1 MRLVRLERQQSRVA
15 DDIRAALAS
24 LGRGS
29 TVVGGIALIGV
40 GTVTDR
46 PVEAVVLLPHGV
58 IIVIGV
64 DLPDPALRLEAP
76 LGAEWK
82 ADGWPLVADDDAINP
97 ATEALDLSQVC
108 ESRIA
113 ELVPGTAPVGT
124 IVAVGPYVETV
135 DQPASDLAGPVR
147 VLHPTPTTMLAAAV
161 SLATA
166 HRPRSVDQVRAL
178 IRGLAPDAP
187 DFSDE
192 ILLGEGFSRFSD
204 DTPPESLWDTA
215 PRSSGP
221 PATARPPAGWRT
233 ETPSAS
239 GRTQLADP
247 PAAPAEA
254 DHVLDHAS
262 SGVNHASSV
271 ADHASSGSEP
281 AAVEPEA
288 TVAEP
293 EQASARPNFALT
305 EPEPE
310 SSTPNQASVEP
321 DHASSALEHASV
333 EPDHAS
339 SALDHPSVEPDR
351 ATAAPDLA
359 DVEPEPES
367 SDPDQ
372 ASSGPDLTVAEP
384 EQASA
389 RPGFAVTE
397 PEQASAR
404 PDFAVTEPER
414 ARSGLDHASFASG
427 HASVEPDHASSGLD
441 HAPSPGL
448 AAETDTASD
457 SAAGE
462 GLGVLGIPKPAEPS
476 VPADSA
482 PVKASAT
489 ASESATRPGATESA
503 AETDTS
509 ASSPPARTL
518 AVAQNTAAATSTP
531 TDPAPAQTSATAS
544 DTDAAK
550 SVALDDS
557 GLPRTSAITPDT
569 ADASG
574 TPGAPGAPGAPADS
588 PQTQTS
594 AKTSDAPGASPQT
607 QTSAMASDTPGAS
620 PQTQTSAMV
629 SDSTAEPAAP
639 ASAQTSAAGQ
649 YTVAAVGATKSAA
662 EPSAAN
668 GSVLAQSSVVAQNTT
683 VAPGS
688 AQATEASTDPAA
700 IQKVAA
706 TFADATDSTV
716 SIPVPTAATISNAA
730 TRAGATKSA
739 EPETSSGFVDSERT
753 ETLAKPL
760 TALPVFPGAEQIP
773 PYRPAA
779 DTERT
784 ESLDPAATSS
794 GTGSTST
801 STSTST
807 ETLPRPTAAPAESYP
822 HSRPSPAPRPKPPA
836 PTSRTVRWLPLGAIG
851 LLVVLVVAAVVV
863 ATRGDDTAAAPVSP
877 PPAPSSRPV
886 SQQPASVA
894 PVQSLQFSLRA
905 ADGDQRCASH
915 AFGDAQASLQQ
926 TSCSGVRRASYA
938 TTVDGRAGAVTIGI
952 VAFPDAAQAAAFK
965 AIADTPGGGGI
976 LDLAAETGKWG
987 TPAPR
992 FENAAY
998 TSRLEGNSVR
1008 VVQAVWV
1015 PGPST
1020 ADDPGLV
1027 RAAKAA
1033 LDLPA
1038 R

>member
-215 PRSSGP
+215 PRSPGTLT
-221 PATARPPAGWRT
+221 TARPPAGWRT
-233 ETPSAS
+233 ETPVTPTAS

-247 PAAPAEA
+247 PAAVVEA

-262 SGVNHASSV
+262 SGVDHASS
-271 ADHASSGSEP
+271 APDHASSGLET
-281 AAVEPEA
+281 AVVPPEA

-293 EQASARPNFALT
+293 EPESSGPDLADVEPEQASAGPDFAVT
-305 EPEPE
+305 EPEPASSAMDHASVE
-310 SSTPNQASVEP
+310 SEPASSALDHARVEP
-321 DHASSALEHASV
+321 DHASSAL
-333 EPDHAS
+333 
-339 SALDHPSVEPDR
+339 
-351 ATAAPDLA
+351 
-359 DVEPEPES
+359 
-367 SDPDQ
+367 
-372 ASSGPDLTVAEP
+372 G
-384 EQASA
+384 
-389 RPGFAVTE
+389 
-397 PEQASAR
+397 
-404 PDFAVTEPER
+404 
-414 ARSGLDHASFASG
+414 
-427 HASVEPDHASSGLD
+427 

-457 SAAGE
+457 PAAGE
-462 GLGVLGIPKPAEPS
+462 GLGVLGIPKSAEPS
-476 VPADSA
+476 VPADSGPA
-482 PVKASAT
+482 KASAT
-489 ASESATRPGATESA
+489 ASESAILPGTTESA

-518 AVAQNTAAATSTP
+518 AGAQNKAAATSTA
-531 TDPAPAQTSATAS
+531 TDPAP
-544 DTDAAK
+544 
-550 SVALDDS
+550 
-557 GLPRTSAITPDT
+557 
-569 ADASG
+569 
-574 TPGAPGAPGAPADS
+574 
-588 PQTQTS
+588 TQV
-594 AKTSDAPGASPQT
+594 
-607 QTSAMASDTPGAS
+607 
-620 PQTQTSAMV
+620 SAMV
-629 SDSTAEPAAP
+629 SDTDAEPITS
-639 ASAQTSAAGQ
+639 ASAQAPAAAQ

-668 GSVLAQSSVVAQNTT
+668 GSVLAQSSVAAQNTT
-683 VAPGS
+683 VAPGA
-688 AQATEASTDPAA
+688 AQATGASTAPDAA
-700 IQKVAA
+700 QKVAA

-716 SIPVPTAATISNAA
+716 SIPAPTAATISSGA
-730 TRAGATKSA
+730 TRTGATKSA
-739 EPETSSGFVDSERT
+739 EPETSSDFTDFERT
-753 ETLAKPL
+753 ETLAKPP
-760 TALPVFPGAEQIP
+760 TALPVFPGADQIP

-784 ESLDPAATSS
+784 ESLELPS
-794 GTGSTST
+794 
-801 STSTST
+801 STST

-822 HSRPSPAPRPKPPA
+822 HSRPNPAPRQKPPA

-863 ATRGDDTAAAPVSP
+863 ATRGDDTAAAPVTS
-877 PPAPSSRPV
+877 PPAPASRPV

-894 PVQSLQFSLRA
+894 PAQSLQFSLRA

-938 TTVDGRAGAVTIGI
+938 TTVDGRAGAVTVGI

-965 AIADTPGGGGI
+965 AVADTPGGGGI

-998 TSRLEGNSVR
+998 TSRLEGTSVR

>member
-215 PRSSGP
+215 PRSPGTV
-221 PATARPPAGWRT
+221 ATARPPAGWRT

-247 PAAPAEA
+247 PAAVAEA

-262 SGVNHASSV
+262 SGV
-271 ADHASSGSEP
+271 DHASSGLEATVVP
-281 AAVEPEA
+281 PGA

-293 EQASARPNFALT
+293 E
-305 EPEPE
+305 PE
-310 SSTPNQASVEP
+310 
-321 DHASSALEHASV
+321 
-333 EPDHAS
+333 S
-339 SALDHPSVEPDR
+339 SALD
-351 ATAAPDLA
+351 
-359 DVEPEPES
+359 
-367 SDPDQ
+367 
-372 ASSGPDLTVAEP
+372 
-384 EQASA
+384 
-389 RPGFAVTE
+389 
-397 PEQASAR
+397 
-404 PDFAVTEPER
+404 
-414 ARSGLDHASFASG
+414 
-427 HASVEPDHASSGLD
+427 HASVEPDHASSGPNHASSALD
-441 HAPSPGL
+441 HASVEPGHTSSAPGHASVEPGHTSSALGHAPSTSL
-448 AAETDTASD
+448 AAETDTATD

-462 GLGVLGIPKPAEPS
+462 GEGLGALGIPKPAEPS

-489 ASESATRPGATESA
+489 ASESAIRPDTTESA
-503 AETDTS
+503 AETETS
-509 ASSPPARTL
+509 ASSPPARTP
-518 AVAQNTAAATSTP
+518 AGAQNTAAATSTA
-531 TDPAPAQTSATAS
+531 TDPAPTQTSAKIP

-550 SVALDDS
+550 SVALGNS
-557 GLPRTSAITPDT
+557 GLPRTSAITPGT
-569 ADASG
+569 AD
-574 TPGAPGAPGAPADS
+574 APGAPADS

-594 AKTSDAPGASPQT
+594 AKTSDAPGAPSASPQT
-607 QTSAMASDTPGAS
+607 QTFAMASDAPGVSPQTQSSAMTSDAPGAS

-629 SDSTAEPAAP
+629 SDTAAESGIP
-639 ASAQTSAAGQ
+639 ASAQTPAAAL

-668 GSVLAQSSVVAQNTT
+668 GSALEQSATAQNTT
-683 VAPGS
+683 VAPGA
-688 AQATEASTDPAA
+688 AQATGASTDLAA
-700 IQKVAA
+700 TQKVAA
-706 TFADATDSTV
+706 AFADATDSTV
-716 SIPVPTAATISNAA
+716 SIPAPTAATNSNAA
-730 TRAGATKSA
+730 TRASATKSA
-739 EPETSSGFVDSERT
+739 EPETSSDFADFERT
-753 ETLAKPL
+753 ETLGKPP

-784 ESLDPAATSS
+784 ESLELPS
-794 GTGSTST
+794 
-801 STSTST
+801 STST

-822 HSRPSPAPRPKPPA
+822 HSQPNPAPRQKPPA

-863 ATRGDDTAAAPVSP
+863 ATRGDDTAAAPVTP
-877 PPAPSSRPV
+877 PPAPASRPV

-894 PVQSLQFSLRA
+894 PAQSLQFSLRA

-938 TTVDGRAGAVTIGI
+938 TTVDGRAGAVTVGI

-965 AIADTPGGGGI
+965 AVADTPGGGGI

-998 TSRLEGNSVR
+998 TSRLEGTSVR